1 MIQITPQ
8 MRILVATAAVDF
20 RKGIDG
26 LARLCRDELRADPFS
41 GALFVFRNRRAT
53 ALKVLVYDGQGYWL
67 CQKRLS
73 KGRFGWWPDGAE
85 RLHALDARQ
94 LQVLVWNGNPA
105 RTPSAPLWRS
115 VTPAG

>member
-20 RKGIDG
+20 RKGID
-26 LARLCRDELRADPFS
+26 ALCRQQLEADPFS

-53 ALKVLVYDGQGYWL
+53 ALKILTYDGNGYWL

-73 KGRFGWWPDGAE
+73 KGHFGWWPAGAQ
-85 RLHALDARQ
+85 RLSVLEARQ
-94 LQVLVWNGNPA
+94 LQVLVWNGDPRRIA
-105 RTPSAPLWRS
+105 GAPLWRG
-115 VTPAG
+115 VTPVE